1 MVDASGEQQE
11 QADKGVA
18 SNSPATAA
26 SGSETKT
33 DTETGKSPGGAKPQA
48 KAPPLLDNAVAA
60 PPSRPRRWPVFLVF
74 LIALGAAG
82 GAGYTYWQLDLLRKS
97 QQGELRA
104 VSQAATASLADRV
117 STLDDALRRQQDSA
131 RLTSAE
137 QQDAISQLM
146 ARVGNANRRI
156 GEITN
161 VSRQSWMLAEAEY
174 LLRLANQRLV
184 VEQAV
189 QSSLALLKAADSI
202 LLQVDDVNLFE
213 VRGVLAKEITSLQ
226 AIDKLDIEGVFLQLS
241 ALADQSAALA
251 LLLPREESPAGQDT
265 GEQAGAGEPA
275 QQGAFDTALQGL
287 FELVQIRQ
295 RDVPLQPLLTPEQH
309 YYVQQN
315 LRLMLEQT
323 QLALLQRRQPLYQ
336 ESLASAAQWVGD
348 YFQLNPAAES
358 VIARLEELQQLNV
371 AAPLPD
377 ISGSL
382 GLLKGYLSN
391 PDQPVSLPRQE
402 QESGGGQETSEA
414 AAEQLAEDAGSDVGV
429 AQPAAENDS

>member
-11 QADKGVA
+11 QADNGPA
-18 SNSPATAA
+18 STSPATTAA
-26 SGSETKT
+26 GTDSGN
-33 DTETGKSPGGAKPQA
+33 SPGGAKA
-48 KAPPLLDNAVAA
+48 KGKPPPLLDNAVAA
-60 PPSRPRRWPVFLVF
+60 PPSRLRRWPVFFVF

-104 VSQAATASLADRV
+104 VTQAATASLADKV
-117 STLDDALRRQQDSA
+117 STLDDALRRQQDGA

-146 ARVGNANRRI
+146 QRVGNANRRI

-202 LLQVDDVNLFE
+202 LLQIDDVNLFE
-213 VRGVLAKEITSLQ
+213 VRGVLAKEISSLQ
-226 AIDKLDIEGVFLQLS
+226 AIGKLDIEGVFLQLS

-251 LLLPREESPAGQDT
+251 LLLPSEESAAGQDAV
-265 GEQAGAGEPA
+265 EQAGASEPA
-275 QQGAFDTALQGL
+275 AQSGALGAALQSL

-295 RDVPLQPLLTPEQH
+295 RDVPLRPLLTPEQH

-315 LRLMLEQT
+315 LRLMLEQA

-348 YFQLNPAAES
+348 YYQLNPVAKS
-358 VIARLEELQQLNV
+358 VIASLEELQQLNV
-371 AAPLPD
+371 AVPLPD

-391 PDQPVSLPRQE
+391 PDQPVSLPGQE
-402 QESGGGQETSEA
+402 QEGGGVQETSEA
-414 AAEQLAEDAGSDVGV
+414 AAEQLAEDVGSEVSV
-429 AQPAAENDS
+429 PQPAAENDS